1 MDAQVRFSS
10 KARLGYDRIGR
21 QTDML
26 PVQPLMGMRRDVDD
40 DGGAGKGGASSL
52 LVIAPRLI
60 NASIARTRLLRMH
73 SLAAARR
80 EREREREREK

>member
-1 MDAQVRFSS
+1 
-10 KARLGYDRIGR
+10 
-21 QTDML
+21 ML

-80 EREREREREK
+80 ERERERERNEARLLATTQEHIFVIYFVTWRN